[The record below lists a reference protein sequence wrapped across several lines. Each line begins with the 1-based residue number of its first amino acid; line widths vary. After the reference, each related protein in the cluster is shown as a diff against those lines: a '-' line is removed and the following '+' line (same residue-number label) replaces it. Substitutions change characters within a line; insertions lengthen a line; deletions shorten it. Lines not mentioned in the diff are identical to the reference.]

1 MKLNPLKIISLTLSS
16 GLFLSSIP
24 VKAESIKNSYGDLN
38 TNSLNNTLIATDF
51 AVPESKKI
59 PNPPVFRGGVIIKN
73 DTFRAKPG
81 RLAPGRAAPVRVK
94 RVHVKKNGYLKMVL
108 TDSVNSADGVVKV
121 MFKNDALNYLAS
133 DAKIKNN
140 KLIWA
145 DNTRNSKII
154 EGTKAKINTTNLIVN
169 NQKLKFSNGNVISN
183 ASISSGIGGA
193 GIIGGLLITGIVIG
207 ASSGGSGGDT
217 SN

>member
-38 TNSLNNTLIATDF
+38 TNSLNDTLIATEF
-51 AVPESKKI
+51 APVSSESITVSPTRIKVSSDKSVRRGLFVKRAHVKKSGYVKMVLN
-59 PNPPVFRGGVIIKN
+59 NPVNSVDGVVNVMSKN
-73 DTFRAKPG
+73 DT
-81 RLAPGRAAPVRVK
+81 
-94 RVHVKKNGYLKMVL
+94 
-108 TDSVNSADGVVKV
+108 
-121 MFKNDALNYLAS
+121 LNYLGR
-133 DAKIKNN
+133 DAKIKKNT
-140 KLIWA
+140 LIWE
-145 DNTRNSKII
+145 NSRNSNIL
-154 EGTKAKINTTNLIVN
+154 EGKNVKINTSNLIVN

>member
-1 MKLNPLKIISLTLSS
+1 
-16 GLFLSSIP
+16 
-24 VKAESIKNSYGDLN
+24 V
-38 TNSLNNTLIATDF
+38 
-51 AVPESKKI
+51 
-59 PNPPVFRGGVIIKN
+59 IKN